1 MEVTVFLIVVAISI
15 VFYFFLKQKQKTS
28 ETTDSKA
35 GGPVPTNNGENKA
48 KSNAIPYPQGNPP
61 KERFQ

>member
-1 MEVTVFLIVVAISI
+1 MSLLVFFIVVAVSI
-15 VFYFFLKQKQKTS
+15 AFYFFSKQKTKTS